1 MIAIIKNIRPGFTA
15 NGSHICTV
23 ECPNCQDTATLTYG
37 GWSAIVCRS
46 CRATLYR
53 NRRSMEADNAQ

>member
-1 MIAIIKNIRPGFTA
+1 MIAIIKNIRPGATV

-23 ECPNCQDTATLTYG
+23 ECPNCQDSRTLTLG
-37 GWSAIVCRS
+37 GWSAVVCGS

-53 NRRSMEADNAQ
+53 NRRSLEASHVR

>member
-23 ECPNCQDTATLTYG
+23 ECPNCQDSTTLTLG

-53 NRRSMEADNAQ
+53 NRRSMEASNDR

>member
-1 MIAIIKNIRPGFTA
+1 MIAIIKNIRPGATV

-23 ECPNCQDTATLTYG
+23 ECPNCQDSRTLTFG
-37 GWSAIVCRS
+37 GWSAVVCGS

-53 NRRSMEADNAQ
+53 NRRSMEASNVR

>member
-1 MIAIIKNIRPGFTA
+1 MIAIIRNIRPGATV

-23 ECPNCQDTATLTYG
+23 ECPNCQDSRTLTFG

-53 NRRSMEADNAQ
+53 NRRSLEASHVR